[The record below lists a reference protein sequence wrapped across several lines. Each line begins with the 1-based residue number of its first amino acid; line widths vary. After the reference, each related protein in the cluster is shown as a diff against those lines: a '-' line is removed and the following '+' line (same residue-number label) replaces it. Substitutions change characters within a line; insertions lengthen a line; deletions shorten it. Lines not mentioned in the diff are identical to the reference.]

1 MDGRDAVHKHREN
14 ECGQISREVS
24 KESALRGIG
33 EDGEEDW
40 GCEKNGSVDADVV
53 RLVLA
58 EDLVCCLCM
67 CFENR

>member
-1 MDGRDAVHKHREN
+1 MDGGDAVDKHREN
-14 ECGQISREVS
+14 ECGQIGCKVS
-24 KESALRGIG
+24 KESALGG
-33 EDGEEDW
+33 VDEEGEEDW
-40 GCEKNGSVDADVV
+40 GCEKNGGVDADVV